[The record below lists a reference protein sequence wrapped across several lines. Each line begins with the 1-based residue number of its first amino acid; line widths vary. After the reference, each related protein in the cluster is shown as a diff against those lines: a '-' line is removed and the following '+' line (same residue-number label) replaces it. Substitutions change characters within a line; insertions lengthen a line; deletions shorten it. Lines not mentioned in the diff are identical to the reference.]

1 MSSKKRKKEPELETE
16 IKLPRMQRPKFKLFY
31 TMAVISFFSLGII
44 LLILSY
50 SIWKN
55 NSYVMF
61 IALGVLGVGIILL
74 TMRSSHRGSSPSSDK
89 QEEEKE
95 KDKDTLKMRTRR

>member
-1 MSSKKRKKEPELETE
+1 MSSKKRKKEPEPE
-16 IKLPRMQRPKFKLFY
+16 IRLPLMQRPKFKLFY
-31 TMAVISFFSLGII
+31 TMAVLGFFSLGII

-50 SIWKN
+50 SIWADK
-55 NSYVMF
+55 SYAMF

-74 TMRSSHRGSSPSSDK
+74 TMRSSHRGSAPSSDK

>member
-1 MSSKKRKKEPELETE
+1 MSSKKRKKEPEPETG
-16 IKLPRMQRPKFKLFY
+16 IKLPLMQRPKFKLFY

-50 SIWKN
+50 SIWAD

-74 TMRSSHRGSSPSSDK
+74 TMRSSHRGSAPSSDK
-89 QEEEKE
+89 QEEEE